1 LTLKPGVTYS
11 AWYFC
16 RLITALSMS
25 DSNKS
30 LFSASVGQDIASDIV
45 HELLYLIS
53 SSVTASAPN
62 INQNGEKF
70 VAQEVDVL

>member
-1 LTLKPGVTYS
+1 
-11 AWYFC
+11 
-16 RLITALSMS
+16 MS